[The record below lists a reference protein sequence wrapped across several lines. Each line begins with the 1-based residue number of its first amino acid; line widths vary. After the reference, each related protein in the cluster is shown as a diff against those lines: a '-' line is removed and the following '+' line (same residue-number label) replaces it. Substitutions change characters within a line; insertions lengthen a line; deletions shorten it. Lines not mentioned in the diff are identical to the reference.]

1 MLTPQQ
7 TAAFDAVRALWD
19 TGEPEAVL
27 LQGVTGSGKT
37 QVYLHLVQEALD
49 RGRTALVLVPEIVL
63 TPQMMRRFSARFGDE
78 AAMLHSGLRITERYD
93 QWKRI
98 RRGEVKVVLGTRSA
112 VFAPLKNLGLIILDE
127 EQESSYQSENAPRY
141 HARDVA
147 KYLCG
152 RDSAV
157 LVLGSAT
164 PSVETAWAAE
174 QGIYHRLELTERYNR
189 RPLPEVVIADLR
201 QEIRDGNSGS
211 IGAVLRRELAA
222 NLERGEQSILFLNRR
237 GSSRMVSC
245 GECGQVPEC
254 PRCSV
259 RLTYHSANG
268 RLMCHY
274 CGYSEPLPPACPSCG
289 GRLNFIGVGT
299 QRVQEE
305 LEALFPGIE
314 ILRMDAD
321 TISAAHPHEE
331 LLSRFQKQ
339 RVPIL
344 VGTQMVAK
352 GLDFDNVTLVGVVDA
367 DLSLYAADFR
377 AGERTFSLITQVV
390 GRAGRGEK
398 RGESGDPDLHPGQ
411 RRHPFR
417 RRPGL

>member
-1 MLTPQQ
+1 M
-7 TAAFDAVRALWD
+7 
-19 TGEPEAVL
+19 
-27 LQGVTGSGKT
+27 
-37 QVYLHLVQEALD
+37 
-49 RGRTALVLVPEIVL
+49 
-63 TPQMMRRFSARFGDE
+63 
-78 AAMLHSGLRITERYD
+78 TERYD

-98 RRGEVKVVLGTRSA
+98 RRGEVSLVLGTRSA
-112 VFAPLKNLGLIILDE
+112 IFAPLPHLGLIILDE
-127 EQESSYQSENAPRY
+127 EQESSYQSENPPRY
-141 HARDVA
+141 HAREVA
-147 KYLCG
+147 QYLC
-152 RDSAV
+152 AQNQAT

-164 PSVETAWAAE
+164 PSIETAYAAE
-174 QGIYHRLELTERYNR
+174 QGLYRCIKLRQRYNR
-189 RPLPEVVIADLR
+189 KALPEVMFADMKEELR
-201 QEIRDGNSGS
+201 CGNGGIISAS
-211 IGAVLRRELAA
+211 LRTELQK
-222 NLERGEQSILFLNRR
+222 NLDCGEQSILFLNRR
-237 GSSRMVSC
+237 GNSRMLLC
-245 GECGQVPEC
+245 GECGCVPQC

-259 RLTYHSANG
+259 PMTYHSANG

-352 GLDFDNVTLVGVVDA
+352 G
-367 DLSLYAADFR
+367 
-377 AGERTFSLITQVV
+377 AGL
-390 GRAGRGEK
+390 
-398 RGESGDPDLHPGQ
+398 
-411 RRHPFR
+411 
-417 RRPGL
+417 